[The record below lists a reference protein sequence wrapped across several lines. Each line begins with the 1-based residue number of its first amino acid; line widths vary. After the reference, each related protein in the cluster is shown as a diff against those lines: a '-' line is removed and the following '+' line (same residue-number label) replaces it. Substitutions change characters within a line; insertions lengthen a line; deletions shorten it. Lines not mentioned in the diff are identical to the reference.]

1 MKTWFAC
8 ASALA
13 LLAACGS
20 SKEANEAFAAM
31 NIGDGKEGMIRYE
44 GKSGAGDKIT
54 LKNVI
59 LGPEGQG
66 MKAQSLALDGLG
78 MSEDGKPLFTG
89 LSIKNLTPEQEVPGV
104 SFQLATVTLDGLSP
118 VVGQY
123 LATAFN
129 EGGPQGEAPAFEAW
143 EMSKFSVNG
152 MTLKTDLA
160 QMGMGGGMV
169 NVYLDEFSVAD
180 LKDTVFGG
188 AKFAGFK
195 GDFDVPAEAGAGFPI
210 VGKFDFGTGDV
221 KGIRGG
227 IFAQAVEAGM
237 NAAMDPE
244 AMATLQADIMA
255 SFTSPLEPGYD
266 SLTWTPIL
274 IEASGAK
281 LTTTELKQT
290 TTRDANGV
298 VTSLSQPRSS
308 MTFAT
313 DAAGGQLGQMA
324 GMFMSMVGYPT
335 IELYASAEATYDPAT
350 DLTRY
355 ADYNF
360 GLTDGFDIKANGGFF
375 GLTEAIGVMMSA
387 MDTMAYDPYS
397 DPSYDPYAD
406 PPMEPPAPPAPD
418 FSGLANFKIADLELT
433 LTDKSFVN
441 KMLTLA
447 PMMGGGDP
455 EVLRADIV
463 NMLSTAGTDFAGAG
477 VDPAL
482 ANELTAAV
490 SAFIQSPG
498 TLTVK
503 RAPAQPVAPM
513 VEGAALTKEALGFTV
528 THTPAN

>member
-1 MKTWFAC
+1 MKTWIAC

-44 GKSGAGDKIT
+44 GKSGSGDKIT

-66 MKAQSLALDGLG
+66 VKAQSMALDGLA

-89 LSIKNLTPEQEVPGV
+89 VVIKNLSPEEQVPGV
-104 SFQLATVTLDGLSP
+104 TFKLATVALDGLSP

-123 LATAFN
+123 LAGAFQ
-129 EGGPQGEAPAFEAW
+129 EGGPQGAPPAFEAW
-143 EMSKFSVNG
+143 EMGKFSVNG
-152 MTLKTDLA
+152 LVVNTDLA
-160 QMGMGGGMV
+160 QMGMSSGVV
-169 NVYLDEFSVAD
+169 NVYLDEFSVSD

-188 AKFAGFK
+188 SKFAGFK

-210 VGKFDFGTGDV
+210 VGKFDFGTGEV
-221 KGIRGG
+221 KGIQGG

-237 NAAMDPE
+237 SAAMDPA
-244 AMATLQADIMA
+244 AMATLQSDIMA
-255 SFTSPLEPGYD
+255 SLTSPLEAGYD

-281 LTTTELKQT
+281 LTSTAVKQT
-290 TTRDANGV
+290 IKRDANGV
-298 VTSLSQPRSS
+298 AVGLTQPRSS
-308 MTFAT
+308 ITFAT
-313 DAAGGQLGQMA
+313 DSAGGQLGQMA
-324 GMFMSMVGYPT
+324 GMFLSMIGYPT
-335 IELYASAEATYDPAT
+335 IELYGSADATFDPAT

-360 GLTDGFDIKANGGFF
+360 GLTDGFDIQAKGGFF
-375 GLTEAIGVMMSA
+375 GMKEAIGVVMSA
-387 MDTMAYDPYS
+387 ADSMGA
-397 DPSYDPYAD
+397 YDPYAD
-406 PPMEPPAPPAPD
+406 PSAPPPAPD
-418 FSGLANFKIADLELT
+418 FSGLSVFRIADLELT

-441 KMLTLA
+441 KMFALA

-455 EVLRADIV
+455 EVLRNDII
-463 NMLSTAGTDFAGAG
+463 NMLSTAGADFTSAG

-482 ANELTAAV
+482 SNELTAAV
-490 SAFIQSPG
+490 SSFIQSPG
-498 TLTVK
+498 KLTVK
-503 RAPAQPVAPM
+503 LAPPQPVAPM
-513 VEGAALTKEALGFTV
+513 AEGATLTKETLGFSV